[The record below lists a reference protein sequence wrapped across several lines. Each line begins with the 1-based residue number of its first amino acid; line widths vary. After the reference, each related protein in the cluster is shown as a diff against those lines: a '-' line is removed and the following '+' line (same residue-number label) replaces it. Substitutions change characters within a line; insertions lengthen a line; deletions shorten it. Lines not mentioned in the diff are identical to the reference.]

1 MKLSAIIIAK
11 NAEDLIVDCI
21 ESVEFA
27 DEIIVVDNSSA
38 DRTADIAKRMGAKV
52 IKEETGS
59 FAAQRNRGLK
69 EAKGE
74 WVLYVDT
81 DERVTSE
88 LKDEIQSVILGNEV
102 TPESAV
108 LQVGRGKDS
117 GQARMTTKGG
127 FVAYRV
133 TRQNFYLGHHPW
145 PKQEHL
151 ERLFKKS
158 HLKEW
163 YGKLHESPR
172 VEGKVGDVEGLLL
185 HYTHRDLTSML
196 SKTIQWSQVEAQL
209 RMDAHHPQMTWW
221 RFFRVMVTGFYDSYV
236 KQKGYKAG
244 TVGLI
249 ESMYQAFSMFITY
262 ARLWELQQKN
272 DIQK

>member
-27 DEIIVVDNSSA
+27 DEIIVVDNNST
-38 DRTADIAKRMGAKV
+38 DRTADIGKRMGAKV
-52 IKEETGS
+52 IKEETDN
-59 FAAQRNRGLK
+59 FALQRNRGLK

-74 WVLYVDT
+74 WVLYIDT
-81 DERVTSE
+81 DERVTAAM
-88 LKDEIQSVILGNEV
+88 KDEILKTIVGNS
-102 TPESAV
+102 PFA
-108 LQVGRGKDS
+108 
-117 GQARMTTKGG
+117 
-127 FVAYRV
+127 AYRL

-151 ERLFKKS
+151 ERLFKRS

-172 VEGKVGDVEGLLL
+172 VEGKVGDLSSLLL

-209 RMDAHHPQMTWW
+209 RMDAHHPPMTWW
-221 RFFRVMVTGFYDSYV
+221 RFFRVMGTGFYDSYI

-249 ESMYQAFSMFITY
+249 ESMYQAFSMFVTY

-272 DIQK
+272 DIQR